1 MTKYMRG
8 AKIECRTTIKDSDD
22 NLVTP
27 TTLTLEIIDVVGTII
42 ETKEITSLTEESTG
56 VYTYLYP
63 IPVDATYGDW
73 QYKFTGTTPAST
85 VVYSKYFTVDAF
97 DSGLYCSILDV
108 YRKAGIDSTVI
119 SNEDVA
125 DHIRDADAEIDELYG
140 KSFGNAQSI
149 TEWFDTLDDDIES
162 IESDEISLL
171 FLRYLPVQT
180 ITSVEEYD
188 TSNTL
193 VKTWA
198 SDEYWLDTNVGTLRL
213 IEDSFVNQVHRVK
226 VVYTYGAS
234 VVPRKIRKLS
244 SIISAIGILLQ
255 QMGGTYDDVTSYSL
269 PTGVSIGVGEPYM
282 NMRTAMGELDKELKR
297 TLDTI
302 GRLKTNSVVI

>member
-1 MTKYMRG
+1 MTKYMRE
-8 AKIECRTTIKDSDD
+8 AKIECKTTIKDSSN
-22 NLVTP
+22 NLVNP
-27 TTLTLEIIDVVGTII
+27 TTLTLEIIDVSGAII
-42 ETKEITSLTEESTG
+42 VTKEIADLTKESNG
-56 VYTYLYP
+56 IYTYLYL
-63 IPVDATYGDW
+63 IPADATYGDW
-73 QYKFTGTTPAST
+73 QYKFTGTTAEST

-97 DSGLYCSILDV
+97 DSSLYCSILDV

-198 SDEYWLDTNVGTLRL
+198 SDE
-213 IEDSFVNQVHRVK
+213 
-226 VVYTYGAS
+226 
-234 VVPRKIRKLS
+234 
-244 SIISAIGILLQ
+244 
-255 QMGGTYDDVTSYSL
+255 
-269 PTGVSIGVGEPYM
+269 
-282 NMRTAMGELDKELKR
+282 
-297 TLDTI
+297 
-302 GRLKTNSVVI
+302 